1 MRIPGADSWVQE
13 DRWEARG
20 SMPGSYGLPT
30 ITDDQGGHIA
40 YVVSAEHARVLAA
53 ALDMLDA
60 HRAVLAKMDAWVGAP
75 SPAERSEI
83 RSIMEAAIAK
93 ATGQE
98 ACERCEGTGKIDVR
112 TKNGTKH
119 ERWACPGGCKGT
131 GIAP

>member
-53 ALDMLDA
+53 APDLLEALQDILDDLEA
-60 HRAVLAKMDAWVGAP
+60 GVPVMDRFGA
-75 SPAERSEI
+75 RD
-83 RSIMEAAIAK
+83 AIAK

-98 ACERCEGTGKIDVR
+98 AGR
-112 TKNGTKH
+112 
-119 ERWACPGGCKGT
+119 
-131 GIAP
+131 